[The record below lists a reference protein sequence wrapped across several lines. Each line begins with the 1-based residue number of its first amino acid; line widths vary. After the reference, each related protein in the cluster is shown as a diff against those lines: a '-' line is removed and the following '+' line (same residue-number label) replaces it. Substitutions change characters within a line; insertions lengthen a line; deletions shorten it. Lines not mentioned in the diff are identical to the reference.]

1 MSNLFRSLKTNERLY
16 ANRSGRSE
24 EMRDREQ
31 IAQIA
36 QDKGVT
42 VSNSLKLLRGNEGMS
57 DSLKKIWLKRSKTL
71 FLVGFI
77 YNLKKIY

>member
-57 DSLKKIWLKRSKTL
+57 NSLKKNWPKRSKTL

-77 YNLKKIY
+77 YDLKKIY